1 MPDTCTPIYTQKVSP
16 FTVKNSPYSPICY
29 QPSNFLLFMDGTEFF
44 LMDGTNLDF
53 MEWQL

>member
-29 QPSNFLLFMDGTEFF
+29 QPLNFLLMDGTEFF

-53 MEWQL
+53 ME